1 MHSASKERKKNA
13 FEHVRKVYFFRGD
26 YFLIKP
32 LFVLQEECE
41 DMTLSF
47 FHGKIL
53 TRIKGD
59 WEKIVQF
66 IEIIERKLSGNHL
79 QGANS
84 DEFKRA

>member
-1 MHSASKERKKNA
+1 M
-13 FEHVRKVYFFRGD
+13 
-26 YFLIKP
+26 IKP

-84 DEFKRA
+84 DEFKRDFKENLVLRPLSPLRL